1 MGLAPEAL
9 LRMGLD
15 SRNLL
20 TGELVIGVHL
30 SSGVSV
36 REAIKIE
43 MGAG

>member
-20 TGELVIGVHL
+20 TGEIVIGVHF
-30 SSGVSV
+30 SGVSV